1 MTAMFIKVKR
11 SLVKVSLVAFHTSI
25 ILWLVCGIMEIL
37 FQNNP
42 FFPVFIRFIVI
53 NLYFPGPL
61 WLLFTLDYLE
71 MIDQKRRYVRWLIL
85 APAILS
91 SIPSFIDRFLFLT
104 IREIDSLRIVS
115 HWGILVYFNT
125 AVGFVCFIIGAVLLF
140 RSSRVNLKRHM
151 KVLLVVSLALPI
163 VLIVLNYNRLIPDPE
178 INIVP
183 VTLSFFISVVAV
195 AIFKYNMIDL
205 KPLASLQVYESTRDM
220 VVIVD
225 ERNRI
230 IDVNPAGR
238 DLFTSLFHY
247 EPKISLDD
255 FLDRLAG
262 HLLDTAVIRRI
273 KTDLQLNQF
282 VRLEENLSLN
292 TVDGE
297 RREYACLI
305 VPLLDEGNR
314 TRGAILTFSDM
325 TEYYM
330 AVVNNERVRLA
341 GDLHDSIGHC
351 LNTIIMNLEYVT
363 GQTQGDAETAS
374 LIRTSYERSIQ
385 AMEDLRRIV
394 HGLKPLDLESNGLIW
409 ALQNLFDK
417 RRHKDLA
424 IRFFH
429 DLSDDHLQPNRK
441 HDEACYFICQEAVH
455 NAMKHGQATQ
465 IDVILKRQNT
475 KTDLYISDNGK
486 GCRTI
491 VEGNGL
497 TSIRRRV
504 KMLDGSIEY
513 GSPSGGGFNL
523 LISLPHSNK
532 TLTNTRRMRP

>member
-1 MTAMFIKVKR
+1 MFIKLRR
-11 SLVKVSLVAFHTSI
+11 SLVKFYLVAFHASI
-25 ILWLVCGIMEIL
+25 ILWLIFGIMEIL

-42 FFPVFIRFIVI
+42 FFPVYIRYIII

-61 WLLFTLDYLE
+61 WLLFTLEYLE
-71 MIDQKRRYVRWLIL
+71 ILDQKRRYLRWLIL

-91 SIPSFIDRFLFLT
+91 SIPSFIDRCLFLT

-115 HWGILVYFNT
+115 NWGVLVYVNT
-125 AVGFVCFIIGAVLLF
+125 AVGFSFFIISAVLLF
-140 RSSRVNLKRHM
+140 RSARVNLPRRV
-151 KVLLVVSLALPI
+151 KVLLVISLVLPI
-163 VLIVLNYNRLIPDPE
+163 LLIILNYNRLIPDPE

-183 VTLSFFISVVAV
+183 VSLSFFISIVAV

-205 KPLASLQVYESTRDM
+205 KPLASLEVYESTRDL
-220 VVIVD
+220 VVVVD
-225 ERNRI
+225 DKGRV

-238 DLFTSLFHY
+238 NLFASLFPY
-247 EPKISLDD
+247 EPDIGLDD
-255 FLDRLAG
+255 FLDRLAS
-262 HLLDTAVIRRI
+262 HLLDAEVIRRI

-282 VRLEENLSLN
+282 VRLEENLSLY

-297 RREYACLI
+297 RREYTCLI

-325 TEYYM
+325 TEYHM

-363 GQTQGDAETAS
+363 GQTQGDAETAR
-374 LIRTSYERSIQ
+374 LIRTSYDRSIN

-394 HGLKPLDLESNGLIW
+394 HGLKPLDLENNGLIR

-429 DLSDDHLQPNRK
+429 DLSDDHPQQNQK
-441 HDEACYFICQEAVH
+441 NDEAFYFICQEAVH
-455 NAMKHGQATQ
+455 NAMKHGQASQ
-465 IDVILKRQNT
+465 IDVILKRQNN
-475 KTDLYISDNGK
+475 KTDLYIADNGK
-486 GCRTI
+486 GCKTVI
-491 VEGNGL
+491 EGNGL
-497 TSIRRRV
+497 KNIKRRV
-504 KMLDGSIEY
+504 KALDGGIEY
-513 GSPSGGGFNL
+513 GSPSDGGFNL
-523 LISLPHSNK
+523 LISLPNSSK
-532 TLTNTRRMRP
+532 TLIKTRRMQP